1 MSKFTLD
8 QTSYDTDKLSDKG
21 KVILR
26 SLELTEMKLKKL
38 QQEVNIFNTAK
49 QVYIHQLQAEIDQKG
64 IVSAESS

>member
-8 QTSYDTDKLSDKG
+8 QTSYDTNKLSDKG

>member
-1 MSKFTLD
+1 MSKITLD
-8 QTSYDTDKLSDKG
+8 QASYDTDKLSDKG

>member
-21 KVILR
+21 KVILK

>member
-21 KVILR
+21 KVILK

-49 QVYIHQLQAEIDQKG
+49 QVYIHQLQGEIDQKG

>member
-26 SLELTEMKLKKL
+26 SLELTEVKLKKL